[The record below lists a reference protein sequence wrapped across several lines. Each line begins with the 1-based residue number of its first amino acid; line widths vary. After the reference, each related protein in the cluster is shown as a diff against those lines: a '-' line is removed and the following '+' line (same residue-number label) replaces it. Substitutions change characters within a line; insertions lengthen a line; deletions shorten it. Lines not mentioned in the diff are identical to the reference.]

1 MENKKLKPS
10 FALLLTI
17 ILVGVLFLLSYSI
30 LQSDVFSSNLNRL
43 KYMNLQANIYYD
55 YVEKY
60 IQEHSDKEIKK
71 LSLNDSRFNLIIT
84 SKTDQN
90 TTYYYV
96 IIEAKDDTPIRLSK
110 KIIKSS

>member
-30 LQSDVFSSNLNRL
+30 LQSNIFSSNLNRL
-43 KYMNLQANIYYD
+43 KYMNLQATIHYE

-60 IQEHSDKEIKK
+60 IQEHSDEEIKK
-71 LSLNDSRFNLIIT
+71 LSLNDSRFELRIT
-84 SKTDQN
+84 SQSDQN
-90 TTYYYV
+90 ATIYYIV
-96 IIEAKDDTPIRLSK
+96 IEAKDDIPIRLSK
-110 KIIKSS
+110 KIIKS